1 MMIEMSERET
11 ENRININEQGK
22 QIHLVADNFHG

>member
-1 MMIEMSERET
+1 MEMSERET
-11 ENRININEQGK
+11 EKRININEQGK